1 MKKLTDILADK
12 RAAGVLVSTDESAAP
27 GLQELAVAHGMM
39 PFLIDGTTVDSKEQ
53 FLTVM
58 AEALS
63 FPDYFG
69 MNWDAFE
76 DCLTDMS
83 AHEDAGGYLIVYDG
97 IQTFAEEDPENFDTA
112 VEILKDAASFW
123 TDQGKRMIVVLCGLE
138 LSEWGLPEINLC

>member
-1 MKKLTDILADK
+1 MKRLADILADK
-12 RAAGVLVSTDESAAP
+12 SASGVFVSTDESAA
-27 GLQELAVAHGMM
+27 QELGQLAGAHGMM

-53 FLTVM
+53 FLKVV

-83 AHEDAGGYLIVYDG
+83 AHEDAGGYLIVYHG
-97 IQTFAEEDPENFDTA
+97 MEVFAEEDPENFDTA

-123 TDQGKRMIVVLCGLE
+123 IDQGKRMIVVLRGLE
-138 LSEWGLPEINLC
+138 LSEWGLPEISL

>member
-1 MKKLTDILADK
+1 MKRLADILADQK
-12 RAAGVLVSTDESAAP
+12 TSGVFVSRDESAEQ

-53 FLTVM
+53 FLKVV

-97 IQTFAEEDPENFDTA
+97 IQTFAEEDAENFDTA
-112 VEILKDAASFW
+112 LEILKDSATFW
-123 TDQGKRMIVVLCGLE
+123 TDQGKRMIVVLRGLE